1 LSFNKMS
8 LYIYAVM
15 DSERKLVAP
24 LLGLDGSPVGIIA
37 CGGMSAAF
45 SNLERAGSRLG
56 PDDALVHEAVVEQLM
71 TIATVLPF
79 RFGTLFA
86 SQKEVL
92 IMMVEHVT
100 EFRENLARLCHKAE
114 FSLKVL
120 WPAEAIQREILGS
133 LSRDKFGGFCPSNSA
148 AGKYMTERF
157 DAFRINQ
164 LIEAEA
170 DRRIAE
176 IDRRLSRW
184 VVEKKLERLLTPSL
198 LLKAVYL
205 VEAGRQAEF
214 KQAYADMQREAGNLR
229 YLFSGPWPPYNF
241 VRMEKK
247 SGLQSADCGVRSVR
261 SMV

>member
-1 LSFNKMS
+1 MS

-15 DSERKLVAP
+15 DAEREFESP
-24 LLGLDGSPVGIIA
+24 LLGLDRSPVGVIT

-45 SNLERAGSRLG
+45 SNLERAGGSLA

-71 TIATVLPF
+71 TTNTVLPF
-79 RFGTLFA
+79 RFGALFA
-86 SQKEVL
+86 SRKEVQ

-120 WPAEAIQREILGS
+120 WPAKSVEQQVRQS
-133 LSRDKFGGFCPSNSA
+133 LPPAKSGGYGLSNTT
-148 AGKYMTERF
+148 AGKYMAERF
-157 DAFRINQ
+157 GAFRINQ
-164 LIEAEA
+164 LMEAEA

-176 IDRRLSRW
+176 IDLRFVRW
-184 VVEKKLERLLTPSL
+184 AVEKKIERLLTPNL

-205 VEAGRQAEF
+205 VEAGRQKEF
-214 KQAYADMQREAGNLR
+214 KQVYADLQGEAGSLH

-241 VRMEKK
+241 VRMAKN
-247 SGLQSADCGVRSVR
+247 SAMGKCS
-261 SMV
+261 

>member
-1 LSFNKMS
+1 MS

-15 DSERKLVAP
+15 DSEREFAAP
-24 LLGLDGSPVGIIA
+24 LLGLDRAPVGIIA

-45 SNLERAGSRLG
+45 SSLERAGGRLG
-56 PDDALVHEAVVEQLM
+56 PDDALVHEAVVEKLM

-100 EFRENLARLCHKAE
+100 EFRENLARLRHKVE

-120 WPAEAIQREILGS
+120 WPAEIVEQQVLQSHPPAKS
-133 LSRDKFGGFCPSNSA
+133 GGHGLSNST
-148 AGKYMTERF
+148 AGKYMAERF
-157 DAFRINQ
+157 GAFRINQ
-164 LIEAEA
+164 LMEAEA

-176 IDRRLSRW
+176 IDGRFSRW
-184 VVEKKLERLLTPSL
+184 VVEKKLERLLTPNL

-205 VEAGRQAEF
+205 VEADRQEEF
-214 KQAYADMQREAGNLR
+214 RQAYAGIQREVGNLR

-241 VRMEKK
+241 VRMVKK
-247 SGLQSADCGVRSVR
+247 CG
-261 SMV
+261 M

>member
-1 LSFNKMS
+1 MS

-15 DSERKLVAP
+15 DSERELDAP
-24 LLGLDGSPVGIIA
+24 LLGLDRSPVGIIA
-37 CGGMSAAF
+37 CGGMSVAF
-45 SNLERAGSRLG
+45 SNLERVCGRLG

-86 SQKEVL
+86 TQQEVL

-100 EFRENLARLCHKAE
+100 EFRENLARLHHKAE

-120 WPAEAIQREILGS
+120 WPAEAVQREILGA
-133 LSRDKFGGFCPSNSA
+133 LPQDKSGGHGLSNSA
-148 AGKYMTERF
+148 AGKYMAERF
-157 DAFRINQ
+157 GAFRINQ
-164 LIEAEA
+164 LMESEA

-176 IDRRLSRW
+176 IDGRFSRW
-184 VVEKKLERLLTPSL
+184 VVEKKLERLLTPNL

-205 VEAGRQAEF
+205 VAFDRQEEF

-241 VRMEKK
+241 VRMVKK
-247 SGLQSADCGVRSVR
+247 CG
-261 SMV
+261 M